1 MNILTF
7 SLFSSWIDC
16 HYLQRYRVFI
26 AKKDNIAVVSLTNP
40 CPVSNPQKDPSSIL
54 LHLFTINQFQ
64 FDAKSV
70 SVLYLFN
77 RLQSFLYILSP
88 CLLRPLQK
96 KKECSPT
103 FIGSN
108 FSQKFVPIGN
118 QRMGEDDK
126 KMEGQCLLLSRT
138 LWGSSDSSKSSFEP
152 LFKKAIC
159 PEIYLHIGTYK
170 HQRFPSFPKKENAKL
185 RLNHFIRCGTSST
198 TSTGK

>member
-1 MNILTF
+1 MQNLYLSSTF
-7 SLFSSWIDC
+7 STVFNRFSIF
-16 HYLQRYRVFI
+16 YLRVFY
-26 AKKDNIAVVSLTNP
+26 
-40 CPVSNPQKDPSSIL
+40 
-54 LHLFTINQFQ
+54 
-64 FDAKSV
+64 
-70 SVLYLFN
+70 VL
-77 RLQSFLYILSP
+77 S
-88 CLLRPLQK
+88 K
-96 KKECSPT
+96 KKCSPT

-126 KMEGQCLLLSRT
+126 RMEGQCLLLSRT